1 VKKVLIYLKK
11 YIKETIFAPLL
22 KMSEALLELF
32 VPIVIA
38 NIVDVGISSGT
49 DYIIKQCLIL
59 LALGALGLLFSVS
72 AQYMSARAAVGM
84 ATDLKADLFRHIQS
98 FSYAEHEKIGAST
111 LITRMTSDINQVQSG
126 VNLTLRLFLRSP
138 FIVFG
143 SMIMAFTL
151 DVKSAL
157 VFVVCIPLLSVV
169 VFSVMA
175 VTIPK
180 YKNVQEKLDSLL
192 LTTRE
197 NLSGVRVFRAFCKEQ
212 DEIENFNEKNSVLNI
227 AQRAVAKI
235 SSLTNP
241 LTFIIV
247 NISAV
252 VLIWIGAIRVDSGDI
267 SQGTVI
273 ALYNYMAQIL
283 VELIKLAN
291 LIVSITKSIASAGRI
306 SKVFEVQDSTV
317 DSETVIDKFD
327 FKSKIAVQFKDV
339 SFKYPDSSENS
350 LQNIS
355 FVANTGETIGIIG
368 GTGSGKTT
376 LVNLIS
382 RFYDITGGELE
393 IFGKPVTSVTE
404 KFLRDNIAIV
414 PQKAELFKGSI
425 RDNIKMG
432 KMVATEEELN
442 TALKISQAEEFVLK
456 KDGELD
462 YQIEQYGK
470 NLSGGQKQRLAI
482 ARAIIKNAPILI
494 LDDSA
499 SALDL
504 ATDAKLRKA
513 LKELPQNPTVF
524 IVSQRVSA
532 VMNSDKILV
541 LDDGELVSSGTHD
554 ELLKNSDVYKEIC
567 NSQFGGEEQWI
578 WKNKPLKDCFQ

>member
-1 VKKVLIYLKK
+1 MKKVLSYLKK

-38 NIVDVGISSGT
+38 NIVDNGIVSGT
-49 DYIIKQCLIL
+49 DYIVKQCLIL
-59 LALGALGLLFSVS
+59 LALGVFGLLFSVS

-84 ATDLKADLFRHIQS
+84 ATDLKSDLFRHIQS

-157 VFVVCIPLLSVV
+157 VFVVTIPLLSVV
-169 VFSVMA
+169 VFTVMA

-180 YKNVQEKLDSLL
+180 YRKVQEKLDSLM

-197 NLSGVRVFRAFCKEQ
+197 NLSGVRVIRAFCKEK
-212 DEIENFNEKNSVLNI
+212 DETVVFNEKNTVLNI
-227 AQRAVAKI
+227 SQRAVARI

-241 LTFIIV
+241 MTFVIV

-252 VLIWIGAIRVDSGDI
+252 VLIWVGAIRVDNGDI

-306 SKVFEVQDSTV
+306 SKVFEVEDSVV
-317 DSETVIDKFD
+317 DLPEANDFFD
-327 FKSKIAVQFKDV
+327 FNSEIAVELKNV
-339 SFKYPDSSENS
+339 SFKYPDSTENS
-350 LQNIS
+350 LDNIS
-355 FVANTGETIGIIG
+355 FTVKTGETIGIIG

-376 LVNLIS
+376 LINLIS
-382 RFYDITGGELE
+382 RFYDITSGELT
-393 IFGKPVTSVTE
+393 IFGKPVNSVTE

-414 PQKAELFKGSI
+414 PQKAELFKGTI

-432 KMVATEEELN
+432 NLNATEDELN
-442 TALKISQAEEFVLK
+442 VALRLSQAEEFVMK
-456 KDGELD
+456 KDEGLD
-462 YQIEQYGK
+462 YKVEQYGK
-470 NLSGGQKQRLAI
+470 NLSGGQKQRIAI
-482 ARAIIKNAPILI
+482 ARALIKKAPVII

-504 ATDAKLRKA
+504 VTDAKLRKA
-513 LKELPQNPTVF
+513 IKELPDNPTVF

-541 LDDGELVSSGTHD
+541 LDDGELVGIGTHE
-554 ELLKNSDVYKEIC
+554 ELQKTSEIYREIC
-567 NSQFGGEEQWI
+567 NSQFGGEEQ
-578 WKNKPLKDCFQ
+578 

>member
-1 VKKVLIYLKK
+1 MKKVLIYLKK

-38 NIVDVGISSGT
+38 NIVDIGISSGT

-157 VFVVCIPLLSVV
+157 VFVVCIPLLSAV

-175 VTIPK
+175 ITIPK

-212 DEIENFNEKNSVLNI
+212 NEIENFNEKNSVLNI

-252 VLIWIGAIRVDSGDI
+252 VLIWIGAIRVDNGDI

-283 VELIKLAN
+283 IELIKLAN

-306 SKVFEVQDSTV
+306 SKVFDVQDSTV
-317 DSETVIDKFD
+317 DSENAVNKFD
-327 FKSKIAVQFKDV
+327 FDEKIAVWFKEV

-393 IFGKPVTSVTE
+393 IFGKSVTSVTE

-432 KMVATEEELN
+432 KMDATEEELN

-456 KDGELD
+456 KDGGLD

-541 LDDGELVSSGTHD
+541 LDDGELIAIGTHE
-554 ELLKNSDVYKEIC
+554 ELKSSCEIYKEIC
-567 NSQFGGEEQWI
+567 NSQFGGEEQ
-578 WKNKPLKDCFQ
+578 

>member
-1 VKKVLIYLKK
+1 MKKISSYLKN

-32 VPIVIA
+32 VPIIIA
-38 NIVDVGISSGT
+38 NIVDIGIGSGT
-49 DYIIKQCLIL
+49 DYIVKQCLIL
-59 LALGALGLLFSVS
+59 FALGLFGLLFSVS

-84 ATDLKADLFRHIQS
+84 ATDLKSDLFRHIQK
-98 FSYAEHEKIGAST
+98 FSYAEHERIGAST

-157 VFVVCIPLLSVV
+157 VFVVTIPLLSVV
-169 VFSVMA
+169 VFTVMA

-180 YKNVQEKLDSLL
+180 YRNVQEKLDSLM

-197 NLSGVRVFRAFCKEQ
+197 NLSGARVIRAFCKEK
-212 DEIENFNEKNSVLNI
+212 DETEIFNEKNIVLNI
-227 AQRAVAKI
+227 TQRVVARI

-241 LTFIIV
+241 MTFVIV
-247 NISAV
+247 NIFAV
-252 VLIWIGAIRVDSGDI
+252 VLIWVGAIRVDSGNI

-291 LIVSITKSIASAGRI
+291 LIVNITKSIASAGRI
-306 SKVFEVQDSTV
+306 SKVFEVEDSVV
-317 DSETVIDKFD
+317 DLPEANDSFDLNSEIVVELKN
-327 FKSKIAVQFKDV
+327 V
-339 SFKYPDSSENS
+339 SFKYPDSTENS

-355 FVANTGETIGIIG
+355 FTVRNGETIGIIG

-382 RFYDITGGELE
+382 RFYDITGGELNV
-393 IFGKPVTSVTE
+393 FSKPINSVTE

-414 PQKAELFKGSI
+414 PQKAELFKGTI

-432 KMVATEEELN
+432 KMNATEEELCI
-442 TALKISQAEEFVLK
+442 ALKLSQAEEFVMK
-456 KDGELD
+456 KDGGLD
-462 YQIEQYGK
+462 CKVEQYGK
-470 NLSGGQKQRLAI
+470 NLSGGQKQRIAI
-482 ARAIIKNAPILI
+482 ARALIKKVPVII

-513 LKELPQNPTVF
+513 IKELPDNPTVF

-541 LDDGELVSSGTHD
+541 LDDGELVGIGTHE
-554 ELLKNSDVYKEIC
+554 ELQKTCDIYKEIC
-567 NSQFGGEEQWI
+567 NSQFGGEEQ
-578 WKNKPLKDCFQ
+578 

>member
-1 VKKVLIYLKK
+1 MKNIIFYLKK

-32 VPIVIA
+32 VPLLIA
-38 NIVDVGISSGT
+38 NIVDIGINSGT
-49 DYIIKQCLIL
+49 NYIIKQCLIL
-59 LALGALGLLFSVS
+59 LALGAFGLLFSVS

-143 SMIMAFTL
+143 SMIMAFML

-180 YKNVQEKLDSLL
+180 YKNVQTKLDSLL

-212 DEIENFNEKNSVLNI
+212 DEINTFNEKNSVLNI

-235 SSLTNP
+235 SALTNP
-241 LTFIIV
+241 MTFIIV

-252 VLIWIGAIRVDSGDI
+252 VLIWIGAIRVDNGDI

-291 LIVSITKSIASAGRI
+291 LIVSITKSIACAGRI
-306 SKVFEVQDSTV
+306 SKVFEVEDSTIDLKDAV
-317 DSETVIDKFD
+317 DKFD
-327 FKSKIAVQFKDV
+327 FNVKTAVKFTNV
-339 SFKYPDSSENS
+339 SFKYPNSSENS
-350 LQNIS
+350 LEDIS
-355 FVANTGETIGIIG
+355 FTANKGETIGIIG

-414 PQKAELFKGSI
+414 PQKSELFKGTI

-432 KMVATEEELN
+432 NMNATEEDFMN
-442 TALKISQAEEFVLK
+442 ALKISQAEEFVLK
-456 KDGELD
+456 KDGGLD

-470 NLSGGQKQRLAI
+470 NLSGGQKQRLSI
-482 ARAIIKNAPILI
+482 ARAIIKKAPILI

-541 LDDGELVSSGTHD
+541 LDDGELIATGTHE
-554 ELLKNSDVYKEIC
+554 ELQSSCEVYKEIC
-567 NSQFGGEEQWI
+567 NSQFGGEEQ
-578 WKNKPLKDCFQ
+578 

>member
-1 VKKVLIYLKK
+1 MKKVLIYLKK

-32 VPIVIA
+32 VPIIIA
-38 NIVDVGISSGT
+38 NIVDIGIGSGT
-49 DYIIKQCLIL
+49 DYIVKQCLIL
-59 LALGALGLLFSVS
+59 FALGLFGLLFSVS

-84 ATDLKADLFRHIQS
+84 ATDLKSDLFRHIQK

-157 VFVVCIPLLSVV
+157 VFVVTIPLLSVV
-169 VFSVMA
+169 VFTVMA

-180 YKNVQEKLDSLL
+180 YRNVQEKLDSLM

-197 NLSGVRVFRAFCKEQ
+197 NLSGVRVIRAFCKEK
-212 DEIENFNEKNSVLNI
+212 DETEIFNDKNIVLNV
-227 AQRAVAKI
+227 AQRAVARI

-241 LTFIIV
+241 MTFVIV

-252 VLIWIGAIRVDSGDI
+252 VLIWVGAIRVDNGDI

-306 SKVFEVQDSTV
+306 SKVFDVEDSV
-317 DSETVIDKFD
+317 LDSLDAKDYFD
-327 FKSKIAVQFKDV
+327 LNSEIAVEFKNV
-339 SFKYPDSSENS
+339 SFRYPDSTENS
-350 LQNIS
+350 LENIS
-355 FVANTGETIGIIG
+355 FAVKNGETIGIIG

-382 RFYDITGGELE
+382 RFYDITDGELN
-393 IFGKPVTSVTE
+393 IFEKPINSVTE

-414 PQKAELFKGSI
+414 PQKAELFKGTI

-432 KMVATEEELN
+432 KINATEEELSV
-442 TALKISQAEEFVLK
+442 ALKLSQAEEFVMK
-456 KDGELD
+456 KDEGLD
-462 YQIEQYGK
+462 CKVEQYGK
-470 NLSGGQKQRLAI
+470 NLSGGQKQRIAI
-482 ARAIIKNAPILI
+482 ARALIKKAPVII

-513 LKELPQNPTVF
+513 IKELPDNPTVF

-532 VMNSDKILV
+532 VMNSDKIFV
-541 LDDGELVSSGTHD
+541 LDDGELVGIGTHE
-554 ELLKNSDVYKEIC
+554 ELQNTSDIYKEIC
-567 NSQFGGEEQWI
+567 SSQFGGEE
-578 WKNKPLKDCFQ
+578 

>member
-1 VKKVLIYLKK
+1 MKKVLLYLKK

-38 NIVDVGISSGT
+38 NIVDTGVNSGT
-49 DYIIKQCLIL
+49 EYIVQQCMIL
-59 LALGALGLLFSVS
+59 LALGVLGLLFSVS

-84 ATDLKADLFRHIQS
+84 ATDLKSDLFRHIQS
-98 FSYAEHEKIGAST
+98 FSYAEHEKVGAST

-157 VFVVCIPLLSVV
+157 VFVVTIPLLSVI
-169 VFSVMA
+169 VFTVMV

-180 YKNVQEKLDSLL
+180 YKSVQEKLDSLM

-197 NLSGVRVFRAFCKEQ
+197 NLSGVRVIRAFCKEQ
-212 DEIENFNEKNSVLNI
+212 DETDIFNKKNIVLNI

-241 LTFIIV
+241 MTFIIV
-247 NISAV
+247 NIAAV
-252 VLIWIGAIRVDSGDI
+252 VLIWVGAIRVNNGDI
-267 SQGTVI
+267 SQGTVV

-306 SKVFEVQDSTV
+306 SKIFEVEDSTK
-317 DSETVIDKFD
+317 DSENAIDSFNLNSE
-327 FKSKIAVQFKDV
+327 FAVEFNNV
-339 SFKYPDSSENS
+339 SFKYPDSTENS
-350 LQNIS
+350 LENIS
-355 FVANTGETIGIIG
+355 FSARNGETIGIIG

-376 LVNLIS
+376 LVNLIT
-382 RFYDITGGELE
+382 RFYDITDGELNV
-393 IFGKPVTSVTE
+393 FGKPVNSVTE
-404 KFLRDNIAIV
+404 KFLRENIAIV
-414 PQKAELFKGSI
+414 PQKAELFKGTI

-432 KMVATEEELN
+432 NLNATEDEIK
-442 TALKISQAEEFVLK
+442 TALKLSQAEEFVIK
-456 KDGELD
+456 KDGGLD
-462 YQIEQYGK
+462 YKVEQYGK

-482 ARAIIKNAPILI
+482 ARALIKNAPVII

-513 LKELPQNPTVF
+513 IKELPDNPTVF

-541 LDDGELVSSGTHD
+541 LDDGELVGMGTHQ
-554 ELLKNSDVYKEIC
+554 ELQKTSDIYREIC
-567 NSQFGGEEQWI
+567 NSQFGGEE
-578 WKNKPLKDCFQ
+578 

>member
-1 VKKVLIYLKK
+1 MKKVLIYLKK

-247 NISAV
+247 NVSAV

-291 LIVSITKSIASAGRI
+291 LIVNITKSIASAGRI
-306 SKVFEVQDSTV
+306 SKVFEVQDSTI
-317 DSETVIDKFD
+317 DSEDAIDKFD
-327 FKSKIAVQFKDV
+327 FKSKIAVQFKGV

-382 RFYDITGGELE
+382 RFYDVTGGELE

-432 KMVATEEELN
+432 KMDATEKELN

-456 KDGELD
+456 KDGKLD

-567 NSQFGGEEQWI
+567 NSQFGGEEQ
-578 WKNKPLKDCFQ
+578 

>member
-1 VKKVLIYLKK
+1 
-11 YIKETIFAPLL
+11 
-22 KMSEALLELF
+22 M
-32 VPIVIA
+32 
-38 NIVDVGISSGT
+38 
-49 DYIIKQCLIL
+49 
-59 LALGALGLLFSVS
+59 
-72 AQYMSARAAVGM
+72 
-84 ATDLKADLFRHIQS
+84 
-98 FSYAEHEKIGAST
+98 
-111 LITRMTSDINQVQSG
+111 
-126 VNLTLRLFLRSP
+126 TLRLFLRSP

-212 DEIENFNEKNSVLNI
+212 DEIENFNEKNSVLNV

-247 NISAV
+247 NVSAV
-252 VLIWIGAIRVDSGDI
+252 VLIWIGAIRVDNGDI

-291 LIVSITKSIASAGRI
+291 LIVNITKSIASAGRI
-306 SKVFEVQDSTV
+306 SKVFEVQDSTI
-317 DSETVIDKFD
+317 DSEYAIDKFD
-327 FKSKIAVQFKDV
+327 FENEIAVQFKGV

-432 KMVATEEELN
+432 KMDATEEELN

-456 KDGELD
+456 KDGKLD

-567 NSQFGGEEQWI
+567 NSQFGGEEQ
-578 WKNKPLKDCFQ
+578 

>member
-1 VKKVLIYLKK
+1 MKKVLIYLKK

-84 ATDLKADLFRHIQS
+84 STDLKADLFRHIQN
-98 FSYAEHEKIGAST
+98 FSYAEHGKIGAST

-212 DEIENFNEKNSVLNI
+212 DEIENFNEKNSVLNV

-247 NISAV
+247 NVSAV
-252 VLIWIGAIRVDSGDI
+252 VLIWIGAIRVDNGDI

-291 LIVSITKSIASAGRI
+291 LIVNITKSIASASRI
-306 SKVFEVQDSTV
+306 SKVFEVQDSTI
-317 DSETVIDKFD
+317 DSEDAIDKFD
-327 FKSKIAVQFKDV
+327 FENEVAVQFKGV

-382 RFYDITGGELE
+382 RFYDVTGGELE

-432 KMVATEEELN
+432 KMDATEEELN

-456 KDGELD
+456 KDGKLD

-567 NSQFGGEEQWI
+567 NSQFGGEEQ
-578 WKNKPLKDCFQ
+578 

>member
-1 VKKVLIYLKK
+1 MKKVLIYLKK
-11 YIKETIFAPLL
+11 YIKETVFAPLL

-38 NIVDVGISSGT
+38 NIVDTGIVTGKY
-49 DYIIKQCLIL
+49 YIIKQCLIL
-59 LALGALGLLFSVS
+59 LTLGVFGLLFSVS

-84 ATDLKADLFRHIQS
+84 ATDLKSDLFRHIQK

-126 VNLTLRLFLRSP
+126 INLTLRLFLRSP

-143 SMIMAFTL
+143 SMIMAFSL
-151 DVKSAL
+151 DKKTAL
-157 VFVVCIPLLSVV
+157 VFVFTIPLLSVV
-169 VFSVMA
+169 VFTVMA

-180 YKNVQEKLDSLL
+180 YRKVQEKLDSLM

-197 NLSGVRVFRAFCKEQ
+197 NLSGVRVIRAFCKEK
-212 DEIENFNEKNSVLNI
+212 DETAIFNEKNVVLNI
-227 AQRAVAKI
+227 AQRAVARI

-241 LTFIIV
+241 MTFIIV
-247 NISAV
+247 NLSAV
-252 VLIWIGAIRVDSGDI
+252 LLIWIGAIRVDNGDI

-291 LIVSITKSIASAGRI
+291 LIVSITKSVASAGRI
-306 SKVFEVQDSTV
+306 SKVFEIDDSVV
-317 DSETVIDKFD
+317 DLPETDDFFDLNSE
-327 FKSKIAVQFKDV
+327 IAVELKNV
-339 SFKYPDSSENS
+339 SFKYPDSTENS

-355 FVANTGETIGIIG
+355 FTVKNGETIGIIG

-376 LVNLIS
+376 LINLIS
-382 RFYDITGGELE
+382 RFYDITSGELNV
-393 IFGKPVTSVTE
+393 FGKPVKSVTE
-404 KFLRDNIAIV
+404 EFLRDNIAIV
-414 PQKAELFKGSI
+414 PQKAELFKGTI

-432 KMVATEEELN
+432 NMNATEDELN
-442 TALKISQAEEFVLK
+442 VALRLSQAEEFVMK
-456 KDGELD
+456 KDGGLD
-462 YQIEQYGK
+462 YKVEQYGK
-470 NLSGGQKQRLAI
+470 NLSGGQKQRIAI
-482 ARAIIKNAPILI
+482 ARALIKKAPVII

-513 LKELPQNPTVF
+513 IKEIPDNPTVF

-541 LDDGELVSSGTHD
+541 LDDGELVGIGTHE
-554 ELLKNSDVYKEIC
+554 ELQKTSDIYKEIC
-567 NSQFGGEEQWI
+567 NSQFGGEEQ
-578 WKNKPLKDCFQ
+578 

>member
-1 VKKVLIYLKK
+1 MKKISSYLKN

-32 VPIVIA
+32 VPIIIA
-38 NIVDVGISSGT
+38 NIVDIGIGSGT
-49 DYIIKQCLIL
+49 DYIVKQCLIL
-59 LALGALGLLFSVS
+59 FALGLFGLLFSVS

-84 ATDLKADLFRHIQS
+84 ATDLKSDLFRHIQN
-98 FSYAEHEKIGAST
+98 FSYAEHERIGVST

-157 VFVVCIPLLSVV
+157 VFVVTIPLLSVV
-169 VFSVMA
+169 VFTVMA

-180 YKNVQEKLDSLL
+180 YRNVQEKLDSLM

-197 NLSGVRVFRAFCKEQ
+197 NLSGARVIRAFCKEK
-212 DEIENFNEKNSVLNI
+212 DETEIFNEKNIVLNI
-227 AQRAVAKI
+227 TQRVVARI

-241 LTFIIV
+241 MTFVIV
-247 NISAV
+247 NIFAV
-252 VLIWIGAIRVDSGDI
+252 VLIWVGAIRVDSGNI

-306 SKVFEVQDSTV
+306 SKVFEVEDSVV
-317 DSETVIDKFD
+317 DLPEANDSFDLNSE
-327 FKSKIAVQFKDV
+327 IAVELKNV
-339 SFKYPDSSENS
+339 SFKYPDSTENS

-355 FVANTGETIGIIG
+355 FTVRNGETIGIIG

-382 RFYDITGGELE
+382 RFYDITGGELNV
-393 IFGKPVTSVTE
+393 FSKPINSVTE

-414 PQKAELFKGSI
+414 PQKAELFKGTI

-432 KMVATEEELN
+432 KMNATEEELSI
-442 TALKISQAEEFVLK
+442 ALKLSQAEEFVMK
-456 KDGELD
+456 KDGGLD
-462 YQIEQYGK
+462 CKVEQYGK
-470 NLSGGQKQRLAI
+470 NLSGGQKQRIAI
-482 ARAIIKNAPILI
+482 ARALIKKAPVII

-513 LKELPQNPTVF
+513 IKELPDNPTVF

-541 LDDGELVSSGTHD
+541 LDDGELVGIGTHE
-554 ELLKNSDVYKEIC
+554 ELQKTCDIYKEIC
-567 NSQFGGEEQWI
+567 NSQFGGEEQ
-578 WKNKPLKDCFQ
+578 

>member
-1 VKKVLIYLKK
+1 MSEIFSYLKR

-38 NIVDVGISSGT
+38 NIVDIGINNGI
-49 DYIIKQCLIL
+49 DYVVNQSLIL
-59 LALGALGLLFSVS
+59 LLLGVLGLLFSVS
-72 AQYMSARAAVGM
+72 AQYMSAKAAVGM
-84 ATDLKADLFRHIQS
+84 ATDLKEDLFRHIQS

-180 YKNVQEKLDSLL
+180 YKNVQEKLDSLM

-212 DEIENFNEKNSVLNI
+212 DEIKVFEEKNSVLNF

-252 VLIWIGAIRVDSGDI
+252 VLIWVGAIRVDNGDI

-283 VELIKLAN
+283 IELIKLAN
-291 LIVSITKSIASAGRI
+291 LIVSITKSIASASRV
-306 SKVFEVQDSTV
+306 SKVFDIKDSTIDSEDAV
-317 DSETVIDKFD
+317 DSFD
-327 FKSKIAVQFKDV
+327 LNSDIVVEFKNV
-339 SFKYPDSSENS
+339 SFKYPDSGENS
-350 LQNIS
+350 LDNIT
-355 FVANTGETIGIIG
+355 FTAKNGETIGIIG

-376 LVNLIS
+376 LINLIS
-382 RFYDITGGELE
+382 RFYDITSGEIK
-393 IFGKPVTSVTE
+393 IFGKEITSVTE

-414 PQKAELFKGSI
+414 PQKSELFKGSI
-425 RDNIKMG
+425 RENIKMG
-432 KMVATEEELN
+432 KNDATEEEIN
-442 TALKISQAEEFVLK
+442 NALKVSQAEEFVLK
-456 KDGELD
+456 KDDGLE
-462 YQIEQYGK
+462 YKIEQYGK
-470 NLSGGQKQRLAI
+470 NLSGGQKQRISL
-482 ARAIIKNAPILI
+482 ARAIIKNAPVLI
-494 LDDSA
+494 LDDCA

-513 LKELPQNPTVF
+513 LKELKNNPTVF

-532 VMNSDKILV
+532 IMNSDKILV
-541 LDDGELVSSGTHD
+541 LDDGELIATGTHN
-554 ELLKNSDVYKEIC
+554 ELLNSCEVYKEIC
-567 NSQFGGEEQWI
+567 NSQFGGEEQ
-578 WKNKPLKDCFQ
+578 

>member
-1 VKKVLIYLKK
+1 MKRVLIFLKK

-38 NIVDVGISSGT
+38 NIVDVGINTGI
-49 DYIIKQCLIL
+49 DYVVKQAMIL
-59 LALGALGLLFSVS
+59 LVLGALGLLFSVS

-84 ATDLKADLFRHIQS
+84 ATDLKADLFKHIQS

-143 SMIMAFTL
+143 SMLMAFTL
-151 DVKSAL
+151 DVKSAM

-175 VTIPK
+175 ITIPR
-180 YKNVQEKLDSLL
+180 YRNVQEKLDSLL

-197 NLSGVRVFRAFCKEQ
+197 NLSGVRVFRAFCKEE
-212 DEIENFNEKNSVLNI
+212 DEIKNFEEKNSVLNI
-227 AQRAVAKI
+227 AQRAVAQI

-241 LTFIIV
+241 MTFIIV

-252 VLIWIGAIRVDSGDI
+252 ALIWIGALRVDNGDI

-283 VELIKLAN
+283 IELIKLAN
-291 LIVSITKSIASAGRI
+291 LIVSITKSIASVGRI
-306 SKVFEVQDSTV
+306 SKVFDVKDSTV
-317 DSETVIDKFD
+317 DSANAIDEFD
-327 FKSKIAVQFKDV
+327 LNSESAVEFKGV

-350 LQNIS
+350 LENIS
-355 FVANTGETIGIIG
+355 FVANKGETIGIIG

-382 RFYDITGGELE
+382 RFYDITSGELK
-393 IFGKPVTSVTE
+393 IFGKTVSSVTE

-432 KMVATEEELN
+432 KMDATEEELSY
-442 TALKISQAEEFVLK
+442 ALKISQSEEFVLK
-456 KDGELD
+456 KDGGLD

-470 NLSGGQKQRLAI
+470 NLSGGQKQRLSI
-482 ARAIIKNAPILI
+482 ARAVIKNAPILI

-541 LDDGELVSSGTHD
+541 LDDGELIDIGTHE
-554 ELLKNSDVYKEIC
+554 ELQKSSEVYKEIC
-567 NSQFGGEEQWI
+567 HSQFGGEEQ
-578 WKNKPLKDCFQ
+578 

>member
-1 VKKVLIYLKK
+1 MKKILSYLKK

-38 NIVDVGISSGT
+38 NIVDTGVKSGVNFVVN
-49 DYIIKQCLIL
+49 QCLIL
-59 LALGALGLLFSVS
+59 LVLGVLGLLFSVS

-175 VTIPK
+175 ITIPK
-180 YKNVQEKLDSLL
+180 YKNVQSKLDSLL

-212 DEIENFNEKNSVLNI
+212 DEINTFNEKNSILNI

-235 SSLTNP
+235 SALTNP
-241 LTFIIV
+241 MTFIIV

-252 VLIWIGAIRVDSGDI
+252 VLIWIGAIRVDNGDI
-267 SQGTVI
+267 SQGTVV

-306 SKVFEVQDSTV
+306 SKVFEIQDSTIDLKDAV
-317 DSETVIDKFD
+317 DEFD
-327 FKSKIAVQFKDV
+327 FNCETAVEFKNV
-339 SFKYPDSSENS
+339 SFKYPNSNENS
-350 LQNIS
+350 LENIS
-355 FVANTGETIGIIG
+355 FTAKKGETIGIIG

-376 LVNLIS
+376 LINLIA
-382 RFYDITGGELE
+382 RFYDISEGELNV
-393 IFGKPVTSVTE
+393 FNKSVSSVTE
-404 KFLRDNIAIV
+404 KFLRENIAIV

-425 RDNIKMG
+425 RENIKMG
-432 KMVATEEELN
+432 NMNATEEN
-442 TALKISQAEEFVLK
+442 FINALKISQAEEFVLK
-456 KDGELD
+456 KDGGLD

-470 NLSGGQKQRLAI
+470 NLSGGQKQRLSI

-513 LKELPQNPTVF
+513 IKELPDNPTVF

-541 LDDGELVSSGTHD
+541 LDDGELIAVGTHE
-554 ELLKNSDVYKEIC
+554 ELQNTCEVYQEIC
-567 NSQFGGEEQWI
+567 NSQFGGEEQ
-578 WKNKPLKDCFQ
+578 

>member
-1 VKKVLIYLKK
+1 MKKVLLYLKK

-32 VPIVIA
+32 VPLVIA
-38 NIVDVGISSGT
+38 NIVDTGIKSGT
-49 DYIIKQCLIL
+49 SYIVNQCLIL
-59 LALGALGLLFSVS
+59 LALGVLGLLFSVS

-84 ATDLKADLFRHIQS
+84 ATDLKSDLFRHIQS
-98 FSYAEHEKIGAST
+98 FSYAEHEKLGAST
-111 LITRMTSDINQVQSG
+111 LITRITSDINQVQSG

-157 VFVVCIPLLSVV
+157 VFTVTIPLLSVV
-169 VFSVMA
+169 VFTVMA

-180 YKNVQEKLDSLL
+180 YKSVQEKLDSLM

-197 NLSGVRVFRAFCKEQ
+197 NLSGVRVIRAFCKEK
-212 DEIENFNEKNSVLNI
+212 DEINTFDKKNEILNF
-227 AQRAVAKI
+227 AQRSVAKL
-235 SSLTNP
+235 SALTNP
-241 LTFIIV
+241 MTFVIV
-247 NISAV
+247 NLSAV
-252 VLIWIGAIRVDSGDI
+252 VLIWVGAVRVDDGDI
-267 SQGTVI
+267 SQGTVV

-306 SKVFEVQDSTV
+306 SKVFEIEDSTI
-317 DSETVIDKFD
+317 DSSVTNNNFD
-327 FKSKIAVQFKDV
+327 LNFENSVEFKNV
-339 SFKYPDSSENS
+339 SFKYPDSNETALN
-350 LQNIS
+350 NITFTAKS
-355 FVANTGETIGIIG
+355 GETIGIIG

-376 LVNLIS
+376 LVNLIA
-382 RFYDITGGELE
+382 RFYDITDGKVK
-393 IFGKPVTSVTE
+393 IFDKDITSVSE
-404 KFLRDNIAIV
+404 EYLRDNMAIV

-432 KMVATEEELN
+432 CLNATDDEIN
-442 TALKISQAEEFVLK
+442 TALKLSQAEEFVMK
-456 KDGELD
+456 KEGKLD

-470 NLSGGQKQRLAI
+470 NLSGGQKQRLTI
-482 ARAIIKNAPILI
+482 ARALIKKAPILI

-504 ATDAKLRKA
+504 ATDAKLRKSI
-513 LKELPQNPTVF
+513 KSLPDNPTVF

-541 LDDGELVSSGTHD
+541 LDDGELIATGTHT
-554 ELLKNSDVYKEIC
+554 ELKDSCEIYKEIC
-567 NSQFGGEEQWI
+567 NSQIGGEE
-578 WKNKPLKDCFQ
+578 

>member
-1 VKKVLIYLKK
+1 MKKISSYLKN

-32 VPIVIA
+32 VPIIIA
-38 NIVDVGISSGT
+38 NIVDIGIGSGT
-49 DYIIKQCLIL
+49 DYIVKQCLIL
-59 LALGALGLLFSVS
+59 FALGLFGLLFSVS

-84 ATDLKADLFRHIQS
+84 ATDLKSDLFRHIQN
-98 FSYAEHEKIGAST
+98 FSYAEHERIGVST

-157 VFVVCIPLLSVV
+157 VFVVTIPLLSVV
-169 VFSVMA
+169 VFTVMA

-180 YKNVQEKLDSLL
+180 YRNVQEKLDSLM

-197 NLSGVRVFRAFCKEQ
+197 NLSGARVIRAFCKEK
-212 DEIENFNEKNSVLNI
+212 DETEIFNEKNIVLNI
-227 AQRAVAKI
+227 TQRVVARI

-241 LTFIIV
+241 MTFVIV
-247 NISAV
+247 NIFAV
-252 VLIWIGAIRVDSGDI
+252 VLIWVGAIRVDSGNI

-306 SKVFEVQDSTV
+306 SKVFEVEDSVV
-317 DSETVIDKFD
+317 DLPEANDSFDLNSE
-327 FKSKIAVQFKDV
+327 IAVEFKNV
-339 SFKYPDSSENS
+339 SFKYPDSTENS

-355 FVANTGETIGIIG
+355 FTVRNGETIGIIG

-382 RFYDITGGELE
+382 RFYDITGGELNV
-393 IFGKPVTSVTE
+393 FSKPINSVTE

-414 PQKAELFKGSI
+414 PQKAELFKGTI

-432 KMVATEEELN
+432 KMNATEEELSI
-442 TALKISQAEEFVLK
+442 ALKLSQAEEFVMK
-456 KDGELD
+456 KDGGLD
-462 YQIEQYGK
+462 CKVEQYGK
-470 NLSGGQKQRLAI
+470 NLSGGQKQRIAI
-482 ARAIIKNAPILI
+482 ARALIKKAPVII

-513 LKELPQNPTVF
+513 IKELPDNPTVF

-541 LDDGELVSSGTHD
+541 LDDGELVGIGTHE
-554 ELLKNSDVYKEIC
+554 ELQKTCDIYKEIC
-567 NSQFGGEEQWI
+567 NSQFGGEEQ
-578 WKNKPLKDCFQ
+578 

>member
-1 VKKVLIYLKK
+1 MKKVLVYLKK

-38 NIVDVGISSGT
+38 NIVDIGVNEGREYVIN
-49 DYIIKQCLIL
+49 QCVIL
-59 LALGALGLLFSVS
+59 FALGVFGLLFSVS

-84 ATDLKADLFRHIQS
+84 ATDLKADLFRHIQK
-98 FSYAEHEKIGAST
+98 FSYAEHEKIGATT

-151 DVKSAL
+151 DIKSAL
-157 VFVVCIPLLSVV
+157 IFVVTIPLLSAV
-169 VFSVMA
+169 VFTVMA

-180 YKNVQEKLDSLL
+180 YRNVQEKLDSLL

-197 NLSGVRVFRAFCKEQ
+197 NLSGVRVIRAFCKEKN
-212 DEIENFNEKNSVLNI
+212 ETENFNEKNILLNI
-227 AQRAVAKI
+227 AQRSVAKI

-241 LTFIIV
+241 MTFIIV
-247 NISAV
+247 NVSAV
-252 VLIWIGAIRVDSGDI
+252 VLIWVGALRVDNGDI

-306 SKVFEVQDSTV
+306 SKIFDVQDSTEDV
-317 DSETVIDKFD
+317 ANTEDLFDLNSELAVE
-327 FKSKIAVQFKDV
+327 FKNV
-339 SFKYPDSSENS
+339 SFKYPNSNENS
-350 LQNIS
+350 LENIS
-355 FVANTGETIGIIG
+355 FAVKKGETIGVIG

-376 LVNLIS
+376 LINLIA
-382 RFYDITGGELE
+382 RFYDITNGELKV
-393 IFGKPVTSVTE
+393 FNKSVDLVTE
-404 KFLRDNIAIV
+404 KFLRENLAIV
-414 PQKAELFKGSI
+414 PQKSELFKGTI

-432 KMVATEEELN
+432 KMDASEDELKR
-442 TALKISQAEEFVLK
+442 ALKLSQAEEFVVK
-456 KDGELD
+456 KDGGLD
-462 YQIEQYGK
+462 YTIEQYGK
-470 NLSGGQKQRLAI
+470 NLSGGQKQRLTI
-482 ARAIIKNAPILI
+482 ARALIKNAPILI
-494 LDDSA
+494 LDDCA

-513 LKELPQNPTVF
+513 IKELPENPTVF

-541 LDDGELVSSGTHD
+541 LDDGELVAIGSHED
-554 ELLKNSDVYKEIC
+554 LQNSCEIYKEIC
-567 NSQFGGEEQWI
+567 NSQFGGEE
-578 WKNKPLKDCFQ
+578 

>member
-1 VKKVLIYLKK
+1 MSEIFSYLKR

-38 NIVDVGISSGT
+38 NIVDIGINNGI
-49 DYIIKQCLIL
+49 DYVVNQSLIL
-59 LALGALGLLFSVS
+59 LLLGVLGLLFSVS
-72 AQYMSARAAVGM
+72 AQYMSAKAAVGM
-84 ATDLKADLFRHIQS
+84 ATDLKEDLFRHIQS

-180 YKNVQEKLDSLL
+180 YKNVQEKLDSLM

-212 DEIENFNEKNSVLNI
+212 DEIKVFEEKNSVLNF

-252 VLIWIGAIRVDSGDI
+252 VLIWVGAIRVDNGDI

-283 VELIKLAN
+283 IELIKLAN
-291 LIVSITKSIASAGRI
+291 LIVSITKSIASANRV
-306 SKVFEVQDSTV
+306 SKVFDIKDSTIDSEDAV
-317 DSETVIDKFD
+317 DSFD
-327 FKSKIAVQFKDV
+327 LNSDIVVEFKNV
-339 SFKYPDSSENS
+339 SFKYPDSGENS
-350 LQNIS
+350 LDDITFTAKN
-355 FVANTGETIGIIG
+355 GETIGIIG

-376 LVNLIS
+376 LINLIS
-382 RFYDITGGELE
+382 RFYDNTSGEIK
-393 IFGKPVTSVTE
+393 IFGKEITSVTE

-414 PQKAELFKGSI
+414 PQKSELFKGSI
-425 RDNIKMG
+425 RENIKMG
-432 KMVATEEELN
+432 KNDATEEEIN
-442 TALKISQAEEFVLK
+442 NALKVSQAEEFVSK
-456 KDGELD
+456 KEDGLE
-462 YQIEQYGK
+462 YKIEQYGK
-470 NLSGGQKQRLAI
+470 NLSGGQKQRISI
-482 ARAIIKNAPILI
+482 ARAIIKNAPVLI
-494 LDDSA
+494 LDDCA

-513 LKELPQNPTVF
+513 LKELKNNPTVF

-532 VMNSDKILV
+532 IMNSDKILV
-541 LDDGELVSSGTHD
+541 LDDGELIATGTHN
-554 ELLKNSDVYKEIC
+554 ELLNSCEVYKEIC
-567 NSQFGGEEQWI
+567 NSQFGGEEQ
-578 WKNKPLKDCFQ
+578 

>member
-1 VKKVLIYLKK
+1 MKKVLIYLKK

-84 ATDLKADLFRHIQS
+84 ATNLKADLFRHIQS

-252 VLIWIGAIRVDSGDI
+252 VLIWIGAIRVDNGDI

-291 LIVSITKSIASAGRI
+291 LIVNITKSIASAGRI
-306 SKVFEVQDSTV
+306 SKVFEVKDSTI
-317 DSETVIDKFD
+317 DSEDAIDKFD
-327 FKSKIAVQFKDV
+327 FENEIAVQFKGV

-382 RFYDITGGELE
+382 RFYDVTGGELE

-432 KMVATEEELN
+432 KMDATEEELN

-456 KDGELD
+456 KDGKLD

-482 ARAIIKNAPILI
+482 ARAIIKKAPILI

-541 LDDGELVSSGTHD
+541 LDDGELVATGTHD
-554 ELLKNSDVYKEIC
+554 ELLKNSDIYKEIC
-567 NSQFGGEEQWI
+567 NSQFGGVEQ
-578 WKNKPLKDCFQ
+578 

>member
-1 VKKVLIYLKK
+1 MKRVLIYLKK

-38 NIVDVGISSGT
+38 DIVDSGVNSGVN
-49 DYIIKQCLIL
+49 YVVKQCLIL
-59 LALGALGLLFSVS
+59 LALGVFGLLFSVS
-72 AQYMSARAAVGM
+72 AQYMSARAAIGM
-84 ATDLKADLFRHIQS
+84 ATDLKLDLFRHIQS

-157 VFVVCIPLLSVV
+157 VFVVTIPLLSAV

-175 VTIPK
+175 ITIPK
-180 YKNVQEKLDSLL
+180 YKNVQEKLDSLM

-197 NLSGVRVFRAFCKEQ
+197 NLSGVRVLRAFRKEK
-212 DEIENFNEKNSVLNI
+212 DETVIFENKNAVLNI
-227 AQRAVAKI
+227 AQRTVAKI

-241 LTFIIV
+241 ATFIIV
-247 NISAV
+247 NIATV
-252 VLIWIGAIRVDSGDI
+252 VLIWVGAIRVDNGDI

-306 SKVFEVQDSTV
+306 SKVFDIEDSTV
-317 DSETVIDKFD
+317 DSETAEDEFNLESEVAVD
-327 FKSKIAVQFKDV
+327 FNNV
-339 SFKYPDSSENS
+339 SFKYPDSNENALES
-350 LQNIS
+350 IS
-355 FVANTGETIGIIG
+355 FSAKKGETIGIIG

-382 RFYDITGGELE
+382 RFYDVANGKVN
-393 IFGKPVTSVTE
+393 IFGKSITSVTE
-404 KFLRDNIAIV
+404 KYLRDNIGIV
-414 PQKAELFKGSI
+414 PQKAQLFKGTI
-425 RDNIKMG
+425 KENIKVG
-432 KMVATEEELN
+432 NLSASDEDVLN
-442 TALKISQAEEFVLK
+442 ALKLSQAEEFVMK
-456 KDGELD
+456 KDGGLD
-462 YQIEQYGK
+462 YEIEQYGK
-470 NLSGGQKQRLAI
+470 NLSGGQKQRLTI
-482 ARAIIKNAPILI
+482 ARALIKKAPILI

-513 LKELPQNPTVF
+513 IKELPDNPTVF

-541 LDDGELVSSGTHD
+541 LDDGELVATGTHN
-554 ELLKNSDVYKEIC
+554 ELQNSCEIYSEIC
-567 NSQFGGEEQWI
+567 NSQFGGVEQ
-578 WKNKPLKDCFQ
+578 

>member
-1 VKKVLIYLKK
+1 MYNILIYLKK

-38 NIVDVGISSGT
+38 NIVDVGINTGI
-49 DYIIKQCLIL
+49 DYVVKQAMIL

-84 ATDLKADLFRHIQS
+84 ATDLKADLFKHIQS

-111 LITRMTSDINQVQSG
+111 LIARMTSDINQVQSG

-175 VTIPK
+175 ITIPR
-180 YKNVQEKLDSLL
+180 YRNVQEKLDSLL

-197 NLSGVRVFRAFCKEQ
+197 NLSGVRVFRAFCKEE
-212 DEIENFNEKNSVLNI
+212 DEIKNFEEKNSVLNI

-241 LTFIIV
+241 MTFIIV

-252 VLIWIGAIRVDSGDI
+252 ALIWIGALRVDNGDI

-283 VELIKLAN
+283 IELIKLAN

-306 SKVFEVQDSTV
+306 SKVFDVKDSTV
-317 DSETVIDKFD
+317 DSANAIDEFD
-327 FKSKIAVQFKDV
+327 LNSESAVEFKGV

-350 LQNIS
+350 LENIS
-355 FVANTGETIGIIG
+355 FVANKGETIGIIG

-382 RFYDITGGELE
+382 RFYDITSGELK
-393 IFGKPVTSVTE
+393 IFGKTVSSVTE

-432 KMVATEEELN
+432 KMDATEEELSY
-442 TALKISQAEEFVLK
+442 ALKISQSEEFVLK
-456 KDGELD
+456 KDGGLD

-470 NLSGGQKQRLAI
+470 NLSGGQKQRLSI
-482 ARAIIKNAPILI
+482 ARAVIKNAPILI

-541 LDDGELVSSGTHD
+541 LDDGELIDIGTHE
-554 ELLKNSDVYKEIC
+554 ELQKSSEVYKEIC
-567 NSQFGGEEQWI
+567 HSQFGGEEQ
-578 WKNKPLKDCFQ
+578 